1 MIGEVKMFAGNF
13 APRGWAKLDGQLLPI
28 SSNTAL
34 FSILGTQFGGD
45 GRTTFALPDM
55 RGRSAIGV
63 GQGPGLRPFF
73 IGERVGAESAQLL
86 QSNMP
91 IQAGNAHLTQLVDT
105 GETVQAGKARGNG
118 AVVEIPVLEETQV
131 LVPFQMNGG
140 SVPVNIRQPSLGLTH
155 IICLVGYFPS
165 RS

>member
-1 MIGEVKMFAGNF
+1 MIGEVKMFTGNY
-13 APRGWAKLDGQLLPI
+13 APRGWARLDGQLLSI
-28 SSNTAL
+28 AQNQTL
-34 FSILGTQFGGD
+34 FAIMGTQFGGN
-45 GRTTFALPDM
+45 GSTTFALPDM

-73 IGERVGAESAQLL
+73 IGDSVGAESAQLL
-86 QSNMP
+86 PSNMP
-91 IQAGNAHLTQLVDT
+91 VQVGNAQLTQLVDT
-105 GETVQAGKARGNG
+105 CETVQAGKARGNG

-140 SVPVNIRQPSLGLTH
+140 SMPVNIRQPSLGLTH